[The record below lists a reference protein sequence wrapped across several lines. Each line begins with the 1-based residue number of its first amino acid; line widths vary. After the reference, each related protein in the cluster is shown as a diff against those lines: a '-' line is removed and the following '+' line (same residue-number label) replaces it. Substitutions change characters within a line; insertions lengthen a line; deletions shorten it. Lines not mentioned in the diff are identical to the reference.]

1 MNTKLARRP
10 LVFAAIAVTVAS
22 AAAGVGVA
30 TAAIPDA
37 TQTYTACMLNNVGTL
52 RLIDPSLGAHNPMGH
67 CFVWETTVTW
77 DQKGQLGAPGPAG
90 PTGAAG
96 PSGPAGPPGATG
108 PAGTAGPPGPPGP
121 AGAGLTVTFATG
133 QAPNL
138 QAPDTLVQVA
148 SRHLDAGSYSIVAT
162 ANIFASGKFAGGDAI
177 WDSECELHSG
187 TGIIGGATDRRVIPT
202 LDFAKI
208 SLSMNGGAQI
218 AAGGGDV
225 SLWCRSQGGGSVEVT
240 DAQMMITKIAGFF

>member
-1 MNTKLARRP
+1 MPTKFARRP
-10 LVFAAIAVTVAS
+10 LVVAAVAVTVAS
-22 AAAGVGVA
+22 AAAGAGVA

-67 CFVWETTVTW
+67 CFAWESLKTW
-77 DQKGQLGAPGPAG
+77 NQKGQPGAPGSAG
-90 PTGAAG
+90 PT
-96 PSGPAGPPGATG
+96 GATG
-108 PAGTAGPPGPPGP
+108 PAGPAGLAGATGPTGPPCPSGPPGP
-121 AGAGLTVTFATG
+121 AAADVTVGFATG
-133 QAPNL
+133 QAFSL

-148 SRHLDAGSYSIVAT
+148 SKHLDAGSYSIVAT
-162 ANIFASGKFAGGDAI
+162 ANLDAAGKFAGSDAI

-187 TGIIGGATDRRVIPT
+187 TGIIGGATDRRFIPT
-202 LDFAKI
+202 LDSAKI

-225 SLWCRSQGGGSVEVT
+225 SLWCRSQGGGSVGVT
-240 DAQMMITKIAGFF
+240 DAQMMITRIAGFF

>member
-1 MNTKLARRP
+1 MHTKLARRP
-10 LVFAAIAVTVAS
+10 LVIAAVAVTVAS
-22 AAAGVGVA
+22 AAAGAGVA

-37 TQTYTACMLNNVGTL
+37 TQTYTACLLNNVGTL

-67 CFVWETTVTW
+67 CFVWESTVTW
-77 DQKGQLGAPGPAG
+77 NQKGQSGAPGPAG
-90 PTGAAG
+90 PTGATG
-96 PSGPAGPPGATG
+96 PPGPTGSTGATGATGPAGPPGPSG
-108 PAGTAGPPGPPGP
+108 PS
-121 AGAGLTVTFATG
+121 GAGVTVTFATG

-148 SRHLDAGSYSIVAT
+148 SKQLDAGSYSVVAT
-162 ANIFASGKFAGGDAI
+162 ANIDAFGKFAGSDAI

-202 LDFAKI
+202 LDSVKI
-208 SLSMNGGAQI
+208 SLSANGGAQI

-225 SLWCRSQGGGSVEVT
+225 SLWCRSQGGASVGVT